1 MKIMKATYI
10 IRIAQAAFILM
21 FSVVPK
27 QLFRYLKFPR
37 LILPLG
43 LARKTN

>member
-27 QLFRYLKFPR
+27 QLFRYLNFH
-37 LILPLG
+37 G
-43 LARKTN
+43 LFCP